1 MLKFKNRNNKVKLI
15 FVIKSVITAAGKGT
29 RLLPYTKEMPKEMM
43 PIFSKIHGNQR
54 VVIPLLQ
61 YIFEQFHSA
70 KIRDYCFVVGRDK
83 RSIEDHFTPHQSYL
97 NELSGNNKK
106 MMLDFYKK
114 LEDCHLMWV
123 NQNKPLG
130 FGDAVKKA
138 KKFVGD
144 ENFILH
150 AGDIS
155 IISKFNHPIL
165 RLIDTAK
172 KHPDASAILVCKKIR
187 DAKRYGILQI
197 KKNPP
202 SVYLVEGVEE
212 KPIRPK
218 SNLGIL
224 ALYYF
229 KPEIFNSLKKTK
241 LGKNNELQLTDGIQ
255 QMINDGKKVLAIP
268 LTKDDVEIDVGTV
281 ETYRNAQMSSY
292 KRA

>member
-1 MLKFKNRNNKVKLI
+1 MMKVVL
-15 FVIKSVITAAGKGT
+15 TAAGKGT

-83 RSIEDHFTPHQSYL
+83 RAIKDHFTPHQSYL

-106 MMLDFYKK
+106 MMSDFYKK
-114 LEDCHLMWV
+114 LENCHLMWV

-130 FGDAVKKA
+130 FGDAVKRA
-138 KKFVGD
+138 EKFVGD

-150 AGDIS
+150 AGDVS
-155 IISKFNHPIL
+155 IVSRSKHPIL

-172 KHPDASAILVCKKIR
+172 KNPNASAILVCKKVR
-187 DAKRYGILQI
+187 NAKRYGILQI
-197 KKNPP
+197 KKNLP

-241 LGKNNELQLTDGIQ
+241 LGKNNEFQLTDGIQ